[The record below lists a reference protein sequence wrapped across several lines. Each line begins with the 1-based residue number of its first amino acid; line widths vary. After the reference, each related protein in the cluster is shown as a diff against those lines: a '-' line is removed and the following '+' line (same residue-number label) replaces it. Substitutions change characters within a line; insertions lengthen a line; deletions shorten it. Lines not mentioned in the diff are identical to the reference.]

1 MDAFIK
7 RKKQIL
13 STNFTDLGQCVCVV
27 GKSGIGKTWAVHNAL
42 GGNYISLTEDI
53 LKSKQSTIDFLERLC
68 STDTP
73 VVLDEYEAMYSLV
86 GLREITRP
94 PSRGKFIIIS
104 QIPIEN
110 KFDFEIVVYNFP
122 VPTFEDIKK
131 IAPTASDS
139 VIYKANGDIR
149 RVLQSLEFQSDDHD
163 NFMSPKDFITSLV
176 AKDSQKNPMD
186 YLTARMSEPGNMV
199 GILQENYLDAKN
211 VDLVKVTT
219 SLSDSQ
225 MFEDRMYNGAWDLMQ
240 YYSILGCIVPARE
253 IGHSLNP
260 DKMRPGS
267 VWTKY
272 QNMCMRQKRI
282 RAMAD
287 KLIHK
292 YIDHESLLLLRKYI
306 EHGEY
311 EILRDYSIESKDI
324 DVLNHLSPISKLKP
338 KLIQNAKKFL
348 THP

>member
-1 MDAFIK
+1 
-7 RKKQIL
+7 
-13 STNFTDLGQCVCVV
+13 
-27 GKSGIGKTWAVHNAL
+27 
-42 GGNYISLTEDI
+42 
-53 LKSKQSTIDFLERLC
+53 
-68 STDTP
+68 
-73 VVLDEYEAMYSLV
+73 
-86 GLREITRP
+86 
-94 PSRGKFIIIS
+94 
-104 QIPIEN
+104 
-110 KFDFEIVVYNFP
+110 
-122 VPTFEDIKK
+122 
-131 IAPTASDS
+131 
-139 VIYKANGDIR
+139 
-149 RVLQSLEFQSDDHD
+149 
-163 NFMSPKDFITSLV
+163 
-176 AKDSQKNPMD
+176 MD